1 MSRDMHRSPSRSV
14 FRSARFAWLPSLVC
28 VVLAGCGTAPPVQR
42 WVGPAPEV
50 LVAEIRAVG
59 QVAPDELDVQPLRDP
74 MVEDLREQAVA
85 AERAQR
91 HADAAAALDKALT
104 LSPDDPALL
113 QERAEVAVLQQD
125 LARAAT
131 LARRAFDTGAK
142 VGPLCRRHWA
152 TIRQRIAFDLR
163 ILDAQVAAKPL
174 KGEKLDAWTQAKAR
188 LSQESAE
195 AEQAQAACTLTG
207 PPRY

>member
-1 MSRDMHRSPSRSV
+1 MNMLPRHV
-14 FRSARFAWLPSLVC
+14 IVSAAL
-28 VVLAGCGTAPPVQR
+28 VVLATACGTAPPVQR
-42 WVGPAPEV
+42 WIGPQPEV

-59 QVAPDELDVQPLRDP
+59 RAAPDELDVQPLRDP

-91 HADAAAALDKALT
+91 HADAAAALDKALA

-113 QERAEVAVLQQD
+113 QERAEIAVLEQD

-163 ILDAQVAAKPL
+163 ILDAQAAAKPL
-174 KGEKLDAWTQAKAR
+174 KGDKLDAWTQAKTR
-188 LSQESAE
+188 LALEGAE
-195 AEQAQAACTLTG
+195 AEQSQAACTLTG